1 MSKCHSLKFL
11 WWFRIADFIITACDI
26 TMHHVL
32 FVQIFFWRL
41 GNPKKKICGDKGY
54 FYKFLVVLPMG
65 ASNIFKKR
73 PKFLKPILSRKR
85 QAGFPVWP
93 FGAISPWSTWSTW
106 SIWSTR
112 PIWSILLKSCH
123 SIRVH
128 CPFIF
133 ATTFCCKERCTE
145 SGTTI
150 NWGSM
155 HHTIKAK
162 YFLWTKLLSN
172 FSVSR
177 SKLKMDTFFSSKAI
191 DSKASGV

>member
-1 MSKCHSLKFL
+1 MTLTCIVSFL
-11 WWFRIADFIITACDI
+11 FRFSFKGLGIQKWRFVETKDI
-26 TMHHVL
+26 
-32 FVQIFFWRL
+32 
-41 GNPKKKICGDKGY
+41 
-54 FYKFLVVLPMG
+54 YKFLVVLPVG
-65 ASNIFKKR
+65 APHIFKKK

-106 SIWSTR
+106 SIWS
-112 PIWSILLKSCH
+112 ILLKSCH

-133 ATTFCCKERCTE
+133 ATTFCVKERCTE

-172 FSVSR
+172 FSMSR
-177 SKLKMDTFFSSKAI
+177 SKNQLCIFIRYYLISLEKNSFCVVLSPLINRDCGNLQNWSNFHL
-191 DSKASGV
+191 